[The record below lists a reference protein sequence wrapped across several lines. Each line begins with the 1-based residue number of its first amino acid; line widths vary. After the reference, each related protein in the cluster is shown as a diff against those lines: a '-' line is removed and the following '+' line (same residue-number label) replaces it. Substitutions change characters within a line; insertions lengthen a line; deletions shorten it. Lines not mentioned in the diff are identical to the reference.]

1 MNGDNMLAK
10 IKNWLCISDQS
21 SGIPK
26 HEFNLALGAL
36 LVEVMQADQNLH
48 PEEQA
53 LAIRVLQNRLALTSQ
68 EAEELVRDAKGKV
81 DEAIDLYAFSKAIN
95 NQTSSEERIEIL
107 TLLWKMALADGEID
121 RHEEHLIRRI
131 AGLLYVT
138 HEDFIVAKLRANK
151 G

>member
-1 MNGDNMLAK
+1 MLAK

-53 LAIRVLQNRLALTSQ
+53 LAIRLLQNRLSLTSQ
-68 EAEELVRDAKGKV
+68 EAEELVQDAKGKV

-95 NQTSSEERIEIL
+95 NQTSSEERIDIL
-107 TLLWKMALADGEID
+107 TLLWQMALADGEID